1 MKIRSAFQKFTILN
15 HVTFSEDKGSVLVV
29 ASFARLFYNFRR
41 SLLAAL
47 SGIPVS
53 RPVLAV

>member
-1 MKIRSAFQKFTILN
+1 MKIRSAFQKLTILN
-15 HVTFSEDKGSVLVV
+15 HATFSEDKGSFLVV
-29 ASFARLFYNFRR
+29 ASFARLFYNSRC